1 MINSKQG
8 ESDRIVQAI
17 PVVAPTSSTASNDG
31 GEVDANGSI
40 SYEAEEGSKLVNGQR
55 EWRLELSGA
64 KYGGGKKQSTI
75 IDFKCDRNAAKDAAP
90 TWRHYDAR
98 DGELKLNWSTR
109 YACTDATDDD
119 GGSNGSPGT
128 GEGNHSNSGEK
139 GGWGFFSWFFFL

>member
-1 MINSKQG
+1 M
-8 ESDRIVQAI
+8 D
-17 PVVAPTSSTASNDG
+17 AS
-31 GEVDANGSI
+31 GSI
-40 SYEAEEGSKLVNGQR
+40 SYEAEEGRQR

-109 YACTDATDDD
+109 YACTDANNDD
-119 GGSNGSPGT
+119 GEGGRSPEPGGSD
-128 GEGNHSNSGEK
+128 SGKK